1 MSEAVTKVYKSTQA
15 EIYSAAQRA
24 IRDLGYKV
32 DRLDRT
38 NGLLTFKTGLS
49 WKSWAGQEM
58 SIMLIDVSSTEVEVS
73 LSGKRNQTG
82 VIVQL
87 YDWGEV
93 KGIANRVLEVMDEY
107 LGVEGE
113 RNEEKNLGG
122 SFEVNEKN
130 SDSGQWS

>member
-1 MSEAVTKVYKSTQA
+1 MSEAVTKVYKSTQS
-15 EIYSAAQRA
+15 EIFSAAQRA

-58 SIMLIDVSSTEVEVS
+58 SIMLIDLSSTEVEVS

-93 KGIANRVLEVMDEY
+93 NGIANKVLEVMDEY
-107 LGVEGE
+107 LGVDQDQK
-113 RNEEKNLGG
+113 EKKSLSG
-122 SFEVNEKN
+122 SFEVNEEN
-130 SDSGQWS
+130 LDSGQ

>member
-122 SFEVNEKN
+122 SIELNEKN

>member
-15 EIYSAAQRA
+15 EIFSAAQRA

-58 SIMLIDVSSTEVEVS
+58 SIMLIDLSSTEVEVS

-93 KGIANRVLEVMDEY
+93 SGIANKVLEVMDEY
-107 LGVEGE
+107 LVVDQ
-113 RNEEKNLGG
+113 EKNEKKRLSS
-122 SFEVNEKN
+122 SFEVNEEN
-130 SDSGQWS
+130 LDSGQ

>member
-15 EIYSAAQRA
+15 EIFSAAQRA

-58 SIMLIDVSSTEVEVS
+58 SIMLIDLSSTEVEVS

-93 KGIANRVLEVMDEY
+93 NGIANKVLEVMDEY
-107 LGVEGE
+107 LVVDQ
-113 RNEEKNLGG
+113 EKMRRKG
-122 SFEVNEKN
+122 
-130 SDSGQWS
+130 

>member
-73 LSGKRNQTG
+73 ISGKRNQTG

-93 KGIANRVLEVMDEY
+93 KGIASKVLEVMDEY

-113 RNEEKNLGG
+113 RDEEKRLGG
-122 SFEVNEKN
+122 FFEVNEEN
-130 SDSGQWS
+130 LDSGQ

>member
-15 EIYSAAQRA
+15 EIFSAAQRA

-58 SIMLIDVSSTEVEVS
+58 SIMLIDLSSTEVEVS

-93 KGIANRVLEVMDEY
+93 NGIANKVLEVMDEY
-107 LGVEGE
+107 LGVDQDQK
-113 RNEEKNLGG
+113 EKKSLSG
-122 SFEVNEKN
+122 SFEVNEEN
-130 SDSGQWS
+130 LDSGQ

>member
-1 MSEAVTKVYKSTQA
+1 MSEAVTKVYKSTQS
-15 EIYSAAQRA
+15 EIFSAAQRA

-58 SIMLIDVSSTEVEVS
+58 SIMLIDLSSTEVEVS

-93 KGIANRVLEVMDEY
+93 NGIANKVLEVMDEY
-107 LGVEGE
+107 LGVDQDQK
-113 RNEEKNLGG
+113 EKKSLNDI
-122 SFEVNEKN
+122 FEVNEEN
-130 SDSGQWS
+130 LDSGQ

>member
-93 KGIANRVLEVMDEY
+93 HGIANKVLEVMDEY
-107 LGVEGE
+107 LGVEGDHK
-113 RNEEKNLGG
+113 EEKNLAGL
-122 SFEVNEKN
+122 FEVNEEN
-130 SDSGQWS
+130 LDSGQ

>member
-93 KGIANRVLEVMDEY
+93 NGIAKKVLDVMDEY
-107 LGVEGE
+107 LGVEGDQK
-113 RNEEKNLGG
+113 EEKNLGG
-122 SFEVNEKN
+122 LFEVNEDN
-130 SDSGQWS
+130 LDSGQ